1 MFFNK
6 VFILFYKNFTF
17 VIYEIEKRIAVKFH
31 KQWYPGEVVDT
42 SDNEID
48 IRFMGIIGK
57 NKFPWPEKD
66 NVCWYE
72 NSNIIYSIEPPT
84 PVSQTAFGLCR
95 EDLEKVK
102 VLM

>member
-1 MFFNK
+1 M
-6 VFILFYKNFTF
+6 
-17 VIYEIEKRIAVKFH
+17 
-31 KQWYPGEVVDT
+31 DT
-42 SDNEID
+42 SDNEIE
-48 IRFMGIIGK
+48 IRFIGIIGK
-57 NKFPWPEKD
+57 NKFAWPEKD

-84 PVSQTAFGLCR
+84 PVSQRAFGLCR